1 MERLLTEAEA
11 GKILGWS
18 TTTLQTRRW
27 KGQPPRY
34 VKLGRNVRYRPEDLQ
49 AFLADHVVEPR
60 ASAEASK

>member
-18 TTTLQTRRW
+18 VVTLQTRRW

-60 ASAEASK
+60 ACAEASR

>member
-1 MERLLTEAEA
+1 MELLTEKQA

-18 TTTLQTRRW
+18 VATLQNRRW
-27 KGQPPRY
+27 KRQPPRY

-60 ASAEASK
+60 ACAEASR